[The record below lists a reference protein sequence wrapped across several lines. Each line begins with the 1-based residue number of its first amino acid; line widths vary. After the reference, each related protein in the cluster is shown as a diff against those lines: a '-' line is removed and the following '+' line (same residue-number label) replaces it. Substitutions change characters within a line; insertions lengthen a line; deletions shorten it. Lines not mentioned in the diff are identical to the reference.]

1 MSSIPEDIKY
11 TEDHEWIRMEDE
23 FQGVCGITDYAQEM
37 LTDIVFVELPD
48 EEIEVNQGDQVGV
61 VESVKAVSDIHSPVT
76 GRIVKVNKSLEDSPE
91 LINSDPYEE
100 GWIFVIEIKKK
111 NEMESLMDFKDYEKK
126 IDGEK

>member
-126 IDGEK
+126 IDGEE